1 VNHKRK
7 EGVKGE
13 EDDAARQNMQGKRR
27 AYCSGEMRTLFSLFS
42 LYVVSKTEEKS
53 DSFVD

>member
-13 EDDAARQNMQGKRR
+13 EDDAANKAKYARKKEGI
-27 AYCSGEMRTLFSLFS
+27 L
-42 LYVVSKTEEKS
+42 
-53 DSFVD
+53 